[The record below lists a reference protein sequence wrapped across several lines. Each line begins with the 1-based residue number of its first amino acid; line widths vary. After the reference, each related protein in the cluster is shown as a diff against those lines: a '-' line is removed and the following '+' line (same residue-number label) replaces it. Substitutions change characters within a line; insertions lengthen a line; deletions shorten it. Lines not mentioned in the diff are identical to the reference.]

1 MTRLYKCFVE
11 DYDLTL
17 EESEERKRVRNFLD
31 DKVGKGYFD
40 KYLKVR
46 DRLNDSSY
54 KDFNKLIKQDPE
66 EVKIVIDRANGDEPQ
81 MVSHDGLIG
90 ENEDFKV
97 YRVTDFPIAKEL
109 GINTRWCITGRYGS
123 MNRDDDSYFTSYLKT
138 NNLDGGYYFY
148 ISKNDPYEKYC
159 VLLKRNGSV
168 DSIWKSPNGK
178 ISSDTLSK
186 LNFPHIKGLDL
197 SGYDYPNDD
206 PDGDPPF
213 TEDEEKYGYS
223 IEAIYDDIDNDRDGD
238 LSRRLDNVSIDT
250 IVEEGIDFGEL
261 FDRAIEHESYNC
273 ASEIAQR
280 DYDSSMNAIDIDK
293 YISSKKW
300 KAVDILL
307 EDNYDFEDIS
317 DNSFT
322 DILKD
327 CTEQEFKDFVLFSK
341 DSDNI
346 NLNELSISYPLDNGN
361 SNLLDLYLYKVYN
374 EGSWELDDTIFD
386 ILLDAIDLSKCYY
399 TLYNAV
405 YEEGVEDYNIIKKL
419 VQNGAPIDEEDSAL
433 DVIIEKYYDYD
444 ENSTQDEGGSKRHE
458 LKKIIKYLYK
468 LGAKF
473 DNYEVE
479 DIKDILGS
487 SINDEDYE
495 EEVQDIINTITNM
508 QKKKRGKDT
517 LEKYIKTLNKTY
529 YNEARI
535 KLLTQLSDPYYIYT
549 LLQGL
554 ESSTIERPILL
565 SLAIMDYHIVQMIA
579 SYLLKNNLSDK
590 ILLPLHIVQ
599 KVMADYK
606 LNKAIPEM
614 RELFLKNL
622 SYYGKIFSEI
632 ELDYDFLNSV
642 YVAISPSVM
651 EEKNYKYLETLK
663 NLNKEYA
670 RLLMHFFIHN
680 AIINEDTHKA
690 KELIDE
696 AKSLGIL
703 DLYDNTHFKS
713 IFTELFNLC
722 YNAIS
727 NDGVGNKDFDNLY
740 IYALKS
746 DMNRSEIEKEIN
758 RERDYYEKNKD
769 SSSESSKFIAE
780 KSKYMANLLSSTIN
794 LPLI

>member
-1 MTRLYKCFVE
+1 MTRLYKCFE

-54 KDFNKLIKQDPE
+54 KDFNKLVKQDPE
-66 EVKIVIDRANGDEPQ
+66 EVKIVIDRANGEEPP
-81 MVSHDGLIG
+81 MVSHNGLIG

-97 YRVTDFPIAKEL
+97 YRVTDFPTAKEL
-109 GINTRWCITGRYGS
+109 GINTRWCITGRYGN

-168 DSIWKSPNGK
+168 DSIWKSPNGQ

-213 TEDEEKYGYS
+213 TEEEELYGYS
-223 IEAIYDDIDNDRDGD
+223 IDAIYDDIDNDREGD
-238 LSRRLDNVSIDT
+238 LSRRLDNVSTDT
-250 IVEEGIDFGEL
+250 LVEEDIDFGDL
-261 FDRAIEHESYNC
+261 FNRAIEHESYAC
-273 ASEIAQR
+273 ASELANR
-280 DYDSSMNAIDIDK
+280 DYDSSMNSIDIDK

-307 EDNYDFEDIS
+307 EDNYDLEDIS

-322 DILKD
+322 DVLKD
-327 CTEQEFKDFVLFSK
+327 CTEQDFKDFILFSK

-346 NLNELSISYPLDNGN
+346 DLNELSISYPLDDGN

-374 EGSWELDDTIFD
+374 DGSWKSDDTIFD
-386 ILLDAIDLSKCYY
+386 ILLDAIDLSNYY
-399 TLYNAV
+399 ALYTAI

-419 VQNGAPIDEEDSAL
+419 VQNGAPIEEDSSL
-433 DVIIEKYYDYD
+433 DVLIEKYYDYD

-468 LGAKF
+468 LGAKS
-473 DNYEVE
+473 DDYDVD

-565 SLAIMDYHIVQMIA
+565 SLAIKDYQIVQMIA

-606 LNKAIPEM
+606 LSKAIPEM
-614 RELFLKNL
+614 GELFLKNL
-622 SYYGKIFSEI
+622 SYYGKVFSEI
-632 ELDYDFLNSV
+632 GFNYDFLNSV
-642 YVAISPSVM
+642 YVAIFPSVM

-670 RLLMHFFIHN
+670 WLLLKSFILHTIN
-680 AIINEDTHKA
+680 NEDTHKA

-703 DLYDNTHFKS
+703 DLYDSTHSKS
-713 IFTELFNLC
+713 IFNALFNLC

-727 NDGVGNKDFDNLY
+727 DDDIGNKDFDNLY
-740 IYALKS
+740 IYAIKS
-746 DMNRSEIEKEIN
+746 DMNRSEIEKVIN
-758 RERDYYEKNKD
+758 TERDYYEKNKD
-769 SSSESSKFIAE
+769 NSSELSKSIAE